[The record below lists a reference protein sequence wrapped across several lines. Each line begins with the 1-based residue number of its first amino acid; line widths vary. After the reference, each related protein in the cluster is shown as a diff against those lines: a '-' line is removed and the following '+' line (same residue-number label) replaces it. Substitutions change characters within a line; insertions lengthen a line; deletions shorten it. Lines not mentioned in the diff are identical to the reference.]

1 MHEIDWKTAS
11 WRAPEA
17 EKYCNIAVAGDW
29 APIRH
34 FGSVMLEDPVAI
46 YGDTL
51 DVLRAADCRIV
62 NLECAMDDGTPIA
75 KSGPNLKGAPEHMVC
90 FDVPKF
96 AAATLANNHVMDF
109 GPEAFKKTLALLDA
123 HGVKHV
129 GAGLDAVEATR
140 PLIIDVKGLKVG
152 IVNFGEA
159 QDGIGATEKSPGIFG
174 WELDL
179 VEKRI
184 AELKKVCDTVL
195 VIVHAG
201 LEFIPYP
208 PDYVREGCRRVAAA
222 GADAVIAH
230 HPHVPQGAEFFAGVP
245 IFYSLGNYVFYQA
258 VDYYYRKIGYLV
270 SLDLDARGKLA
281 GFTLH
286 PYGIDDRGVHLLT
299 GERFAEFAELM
310 EQISEPLAEHGTE
323 AWNAEMKELWQ
334 RGHLRSVVAGVNK
347 MFDEEPVHGAA
358 RMFNH
363 FVVPCN
369 YEYFKAV
376 LRRYIDG
383 TIDDAPEAY
392 YAWAK
397 AYNDRK
403 IPAAEDKK

>member
-1 MHEIDWKTAS
+1 MFGIDWKTAS
-11 WRAPEA
+11 WQRPGA
-17 EKYCNIAVAGDW
+17 ENFCNVVIAGDW
-29 APIRH
+29 APIRR
-34 FGSVMLEDPVAI
+34 FGNVMLENPAGI
-46 YGDTL
+46 YDDTL

-62 NLECAMDDGTPIA
+62 NLECAMDDGNPIA
-75 KSGPNLKGAPEHMVC
+75 KSGPNLKGGPEHMAC

-96 AAATLANNHVMDF
+96 DAATLANNHVMDF
-109 GPEAFKKTLALLDA
+109 GAEAFEKTLALLDE
-123 HGVKHV
+123 HKVKHV
-129 GAGLDAVEATR
+129 GAGRDAAEATN
-140 PLIIDVKGLKVG
+140 PLILDVKGLKVG

-159 QDGIGATEKSPGIFG
+159 QDAIGATEHSPGIFG
-174 WELDL
+174 WELNL

-230 HPHVPQGAEFFAGVP
+230 HPHVPQGLEFFSGVP

-258 VDYYYRKIGYLV
+258 VDYYYRKLGYLV
-270 SLDLDARGKLA
+270 GLDLDARGKLA

-286 PYGIDDRGVHLLT
+286 PYRIDDRGVHLLT
-299 GERFAEFAELM
+299 GERFAEFTALM
-310 EQISEPLAEHGTE
+310 EEISAPLAEHGNE
-323 AWNAEMKELWQ
+323 AWNAVMKELWS

-376 LRRYIDG
+376 LRRFIDG

-392 YAWAK
+392 FAWAK

-403 IPAAEDKK
+403 ITEEGKK